1 MWGGIATV
9 GTGRMLKM
17 PNGGGVEV
25 YDRGRYITVTR
36 RPFGRCPRV
45 LADLTDVVDELLAS

>member
-1 MWGGIATV
+1 
-9 GTGRMLKM
+9 MLKM

-36 RPFGRCPRV
+36 NSYGKCPKT
-45 LADLTDVVDELLAS
+45 LADLSDVVDRLLSE

>member
-1 MWGGIATV
+1 
-9 GTGRMLKM
+9 MLKM